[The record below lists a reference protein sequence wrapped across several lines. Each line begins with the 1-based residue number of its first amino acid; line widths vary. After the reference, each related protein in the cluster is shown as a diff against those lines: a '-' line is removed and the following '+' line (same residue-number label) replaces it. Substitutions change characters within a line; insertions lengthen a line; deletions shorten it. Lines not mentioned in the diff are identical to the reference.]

1 MTLAQHQAPFSIPI
15 PAVTKAFNNMRQQV
29 IRFVI
34 AGIVGFLVDASVLY
48 LALAVGLGYFAGRA
62 VSFLCAVW
70 ATWRINRH
78 YTFTSGRRESAWV
91 EWWRYFAAMSVGG
104 AVNYGAYSATILTL
118 KGLPFL
124 PIVGVAVGSLAGMV
138 VNFASAKL
146 WVFKER

>member
-1 MTLAQHQAPFSIPI
+1 
-15 PAVTKAFNNMRQQV
+15 MRQQV

-34 AGIVGFLVDASVLY
+34 AGVVGFVVDAGILY

-70 ATWRINRH
+70 ATWQINRR
-78 YTFTSGRRESAWV
+78 YTFTSGRSESVWV
-91 EWWRYFAAMSVGG
+91 EWWRYLAAMSVGG
-104 AVNYGAYSATILTL
+104 VVNYGAYSATILTL

-124 PIVGVAVGSLAGMV
+124 PIIGVAVGSLAGMV

-146 WVFKER
+146 WVFKHR